1 MSDRVERSKKN
12 IIWTFVGKIVNLLFP
27 FITQTCLIYILGVQY
42 IGLDGLFKSVL
53 MILSLTELG
62 IGSALVFSMYKPIA
76 DGDDEKVCA
85 LLAFYKKCYHVIG
98 SVILVLGLALLPF
111 IQNLISGEV
120 PDDIN
125 IYVLY
130 SVYLLNTV
138 LSYYLFAYKTS
149 LLNACQMVDMIS
161 RVDIVANSAK
171 CILQCVGLLLLPSYY
186 MFVWVIPLS
195 TVLRNLFVEYVS
207 RKKYPQYVCRG
218 KLPVEDI
225 HVIKDKVKGL
235 FFQSIGNVVLF
246 AVDNIVISAFLG
258 LKLLGKYNN
267 YLYIHNALVN
277 LVGVISFSIIPVIGN
292 SIATETREKNYMN
305 FRQFNL
311 LWLCL
316 ISWCAIC
323 QMCLLQ
329 PFVEIWAGKD
339 LMLDNRL
346 AFLFVIYFYTNKMG
360 DMSHNYKTAAGIWKE
375 ARYVP
380 LISSAVNLCLNLLLV
395 NEIGLAGILISTI
408 VSLVFV
414 NVPFGGRVLFKVY
427 FNYKGAW
434 RRYLLTHLLHFLLTF
449 LIGGFT
455 YWICSRVPVQGV
467 GGLVLRVLVCVP
479 VPAVLLF
486 LVYRKDKRLE
496 GTKILLRRFIRKGA
510 N

>member
-85 LLAFYKKCYHVIG
+85 LLAFYKKCYHAIG

-218 KLPVEDI
+218 KLPAEDI

-246 AVDNIVISAFLG
+246 GVDNIVISAFLG
-258 LKLLGKYNN
+258 LSLLGKYNN

-277 LVGVISFSIIPVIGN
+277 LVGVISASIIPVVGN
-292 SIATETREKNYMN
+292 SIAMEDKEKNYRN

-329 PFVEIWAGKD
+329 PFVKVWAGENFLFSKKI
-339 LMLDNRL
+339 
-346 AFLFVIYFYTNKMG
+346 AFLFVLYFYTNKMG
-360 DMSHNYKTAAGIWKE
+360 DIIWVYKSAGGIWKE
-375 ARYVP
+375 GRYIR
-380 LISSAVNLCLNLLLV
+380 LLGATVNLCLNIFWVSRIGIAGVLL
-395 NEIGLAGILISTI
+395 STVI
-408 VSLVFV
+408 SLVV
-414 NVPFGGRVLFKVY
+414 IIDPFGGKVLFDVY
-427 FNYKGAW
+427 FDYKHAW
-434 RRYLLTHLLHFLLTF
+434 LEYIGTLLMHFLITV
-449 LIGGFT
+449 LIGGIT
-455 YWICSRVPVQGV
+455 YGMCAHISESGIV
-467 GGLVLRVLVCVP
+467 GLVLRTLICVP
-479 VPAVLLF
+479 VPIILLF
-486 LVYRKDKRLE
+486 LIYCRDTRLKQTGALVKRLIKAQE
-496 GTKILLRRFIRKGA
+496 R
-510 N
+510 